1 MGLDNVNGLG
11 NSYLFHAF
19 VKSAAK
25 VVIFFE
31 ICKYFC
37 VFYVL
42 MILLAFEQLY
52 EYSIRRA
59 NIVVQLLIAK

>member
-1 MGLDNVNGLG
+1 MI
-11 NSYLFHAF
+11 FF
-19 VKSAAK
+19 QMFSAAK

-42 MILLAFEQLY
+42 RILLLFEQRY
-52 EYSIRRA
+52 EYSIHIA
-59 NIVVQLLIAK
+59 NIVVR